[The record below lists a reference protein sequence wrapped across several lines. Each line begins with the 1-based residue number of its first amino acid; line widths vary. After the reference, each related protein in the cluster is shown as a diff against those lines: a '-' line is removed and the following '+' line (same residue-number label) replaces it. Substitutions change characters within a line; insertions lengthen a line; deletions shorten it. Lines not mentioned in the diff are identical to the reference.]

1 MVSLVELSAF
11 CSIACWL
18 WSNITKVK
26 FIFDLQTFVSKPHV
40 VLTVNLP

>member
-1 MVSLVELSAF
+1 MVSLVELAAF

-18 WSNITKVK
+18 WSNITKV
-26 FIFDLQTFVSKPHV
+26 TFVSKPHV